1 MTELFKKL
9 FIKDYKNVEDPKVR
23 ARYGAAAGGLGI
35 VSNVFLFI
43 GKLIAGIIS
52 GSVAI
57 VADAI
62 NNLSDC
68 LTSFITL
75 LGFKLSS
82 KPADKEHP
90 FGHARL
96 EYITALVVAFVIL
109 VIGVEVGKAG
119 VEKIVSGEVS
129 EFSVVSC
136 VILSV
141 SILIKLCLSFIYK
154 GLGKSTDSGAL
165 SAMSEDSRNDC
176 FSTLAVLA
184 SSLIMLFWG
193 VNLDGYLAVVV
204 AFMIVGSAVGLIKD
218 TVDPLLG
225 KPPEKEVIEN
235 IEKKLKSYDGVLG
248 IHDLM
253 VHNYGPLTT
262 FATVHIEVDAAADVM
277 ISHDL
282 LDNIERDFAKEM
294 KVHLVCH
301 LDPIAVGD
309 AETEELKGEIVRA
322 LKGFDEKLNVHDFR
336 VVSGFSHTNV
346 IFDVVLPFNAKY
358 DEDDVKKIVDET
370 LKNYDRTYYAVIEF
384 DRDYCG

>member
-184 SSLIMLFWG
+184 SSFIMFFWG

-204 AFMIVGSAVGLIKD
+204 AIMIVGSAVGLIKD